1 MMSLTKIVA
10 TTKDSDALST
20 RVEQELRNHK
30 GKYILQGMIFIL
42 AGALA
47 AAFPGTTA
55 LNTELL
61 IGVIL
66 LVTGGFQLI
75 LTLRSR
81 MHFWSLLSA
90 CLSIVIGVVI
100 LWKPLPVLLTV
111 VTLLAIFMTLEGLL
125 ELLLAFEFRAVPSW
139 KWMFGSGVIT
149 LILAAVLWIGF
160 PAFDVFYL
168 SWVVAVNLIFYGL
181 SLLMLVWK
189 IAS

>member
-1 MMSLTKIVA
+1 MSLTKIA
-10 TTKDSDALST
+10 STTGDSDGLGA

-30 GKYILQGMIFIL
+30 GKYIFQGLIFVL
-42 AGALA
+42 AGALV
-47 AAFPGTTA
+47 AAFPGVTA

-66 LVTGGFQLI
+66 LLTGGFQLI
-75 LTLRSR
+75 LTLRSK
-81 MHFWSLLSA
+81 MHWWSLLSA
-90 CLSIVIGVVI
+90 CLSIVVGIVI
-100 LWKPLPVLLTV
+100 LWKPLPVLLTL
-111 VTLLAIFMTLEGLL
+111 VTLLAIFMTLEGVL
-125 ELLLAFEFRAVPSW
+125 ELLLAFEFRPVRNW
-139 KWMFGSGVIT
+139 RWMVFSGVIT

-168 SWVVAVNLIFYGL
+168 GWVIAVNLIFYGL

>member
-1 MMSLTKIVA
+1 MSLTKIVA

-75 LTLRSR
+75 LTLRSK
-81 MHFWSLLSA
+81 MHWWSLLSA
-90 CLSIVIGVVI
+90 CLSIAVGIVI

-125 ELLLAFEFRAVPSW
+125 ELLLAFEFRAVRNW
-139 KWMFGSGVIT
+139 RWMFVSGIIT

-168 SWVVAVNLIFYGL
+168 SWVIAVNLIFYGL